1 MSLKIT
7 PLSVQ
12 SVTILLNPNTETTFI
27 ATSETRLEQNY
38 NLKQQTTFEEPFVFS
53 HNNLQSCLISLQSW
67 MQVSHYLI
75 TYKWISRRMTS
86 SKVIKFWCFI
96 FQKSWTLS
104 MSKNKK
110 TLDDYYIKN
119 SGIKTRNKM
128 HYVQSLAKKK
138 YIYIYIYLY
147 ICERVKETSEFQIIL
162 CLYHL
167 KEFESTYSLNLL
179 TLFIKF

>member
-1 MSLKIT
+1 
-7 PLSVQ
+7 
-12 SVTILLNPNTETTFI
+12 
-27 ATSETRLEQNY
+27 
-38 NLKQQTTFEEPFVFS
+38 
-53 HNNLQSCLISLQSW
+53 
-67 MQVSHYLI
+67 
-75 TYKWISRRMTS
+75 
-86 SKVIKFWCFI
+86 
-96 FQKSWTLS
+96 

-119 SGIKTRNKM
+119 SGIKTKNKM
-128 HYVQSLAKKK
+128 HYVQSLAKKN
-138 YIYIYIYLY
+138 IYIYIYLY

>member
-1 MSLKIT
+1 
-7 PLSVQ
+7 
-12 SVTILLNPNTETTFI
+12 
-27 ATSETRLEQNY
+27 
-38 NLKQQTTFEEPFVFS
+38 
-53 HNNLQSCLISLQSW
+53 

-119 SGIKTRNKM
+119 SGIKTKNKM

-138 YIYIYIYLY
+138 IYIYIYICIY
-147 ICERVKETSEFQIIL
+147 IFIFIYMWACKRNFRISNYTLSVSSKRIWEHLFPKPSDSIHKILSVQNIECPRAGKCKIQTSN
-162 CLYHL
+162 
-167 KEFESTYSLNLL
+167 K
-179 TLFIKF
+179 